1 MVHHRTA
8 EVRAAGIQQQAGAA
22 DLQGDALGV
31 EGQLAA
37 PTLTSTCSR
46 EPLKVVGPL
55 TQLKVWLASS

>member
-31 EGQLAA
+31 EGQAGGADLDVNLFAGTA
-37 PTLTSTCSR
+37 EGGRAVDPS
-46 EPLKVVGPL
+46 
-55 TQLKVWLASS
+55 